1 MANPPVIKI
10 RVSLKGRPVGSYSF
24 MKEVITVGR
33 DPGADISLDNASISR
48 EHLKFEFGP
57 SGYYSVVDLGSAN
70 GTLLNEEPVERS
82 YVFNSDVV
90 RIGKYALW
98 IELAVDRRGAGA
110 ESAPAQAPQRISP
123 DQLAGTMVLS
133 STDLQRMMDA
143 SKTAEATAPLQSH
156 DDSEPEAEPRSLWSS
171 RRVRGF
177 VTLAAAGAFLIGTA
191 VGAGAAWVLLRP

>member
-24 MKEVITVGR
+24 MKEIITVGR

-82 YVFNSDVV
+82 YVFNGDVV
-90 RIGKYALW
+90 RIGKHALW
-98 IELAVDRRGAGA
+98 IELEKDRRAA
-110 ESAPAQAPQRISP
+110 EAEERQPQRISP
-123 DQLAGTMVLS
+123 DQLSGTMVLS
-133 STDLQRMMDA
+133 TNDLQRVMDA
-143 SKTAEATAPLQSH
+143 SKTAEASTPQRGASSAGAQTA
-156 DDSEPEAEPRSLWSS
+156 EIGRSLWSS
-171 RRVRGF
+171 KRVRGF
-177 VTLAAAGAFLIGTA
+177 VTMAAVAAFLIGTA

>member
-24 MKEVITVGR
+24 MKESITVGR

-98 IELAVDRRGAGA
+98 IELEKDRR
-110 ESAPAQAPQRISP
+110 SAREEEPQQPQRISP

-133 STDLQRMMDA
+133 SNDLQRMMDA
-143 SKTAEATAPLQSH
+143 SKTAEAAAPARVSGGAEEP
-156 DDSEPEAEPRSLWSS
+156 DSARSLWSS
-171 RRVRGF
+171 RRVRGL
-177 VTLAAAGAFLIGTA
+177 VTMAGVGAFVLGTA
-191 VGAGAAWVLLRP
+191 VGAAAAWVLLRP